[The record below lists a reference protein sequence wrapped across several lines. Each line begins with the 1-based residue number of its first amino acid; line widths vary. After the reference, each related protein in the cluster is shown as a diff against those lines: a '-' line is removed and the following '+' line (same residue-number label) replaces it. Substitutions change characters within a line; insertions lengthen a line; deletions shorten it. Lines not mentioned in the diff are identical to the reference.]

1 MDLIPEQATAFLIL
15 FARVGAVLMLLPV
28 FGEDAVPAR
37 IRLMVALA
45 MSAGLWG
52 LLGARILPFA
62 QNSGALPAV
71 LIGEILTGL
80 AMGTIIKIMFMA
92 AAMAGSII
100 SLQIGLSAALLFDPG
115 QGGQA
120 PALSKFV
127 SVAAAVVCM
136 GMGLHHLWIA
146 AIVQSYAMFP
156 VGGLPPAAD
165 FAQLAILT
173 IGKAMSLAISL
184 SAPLL
189 VYGIVF
195 NMALGLSTRL
205 APAIQV
211 FFVMQPLNL
220 LLGIALFA
228 SVLGSILT
236 AFSTAMIDWLQTG
249 WA

>member
-1 MDLIPEQATAFLIL
+1 MEALPAQATTFLIL

-28 FGEDAVPAR
+28 FSEDAVPGK
-37 IRLMVALA
+37 IRLMLALG

-52 LLGARILPFA
+52 LIGGRIAPLA
-62 QNSGALPAV
+62 VDSAALPGI
-71 LIGEILTGL
+71 LIAEILTGL
-80 AMGTIIKIMFMA
+80 AIGMIIKIMFMA

-100 SLQIGLSAALLFDPG
+100 SLQVGLSSALVNDTA

-120 PALSKFV
+120 AVLSKLV

-146 AIVQSYAMFP
+146 AIVHSYAMFP
-156 VGGLPPAAD
+156 VGALPPATD

-173 IGKAMSLAISL
+173 IGKAMSLSISL
-184 SAPLL
+184 AAPLL

-211 FFVMQPLNL
+211 FFLVQPLNL
-220 LLGIALFA
+220 LLGLALFA
-228 SVLGSILT
+228 SLLGGILT
-236 AFSTAMIDWLQTG
+236 AFATAMTVWLQTS
-249 WA
+249 WS

>member
-1 MDLIPEQATAFLIL
+1 MESLPTEATSFLIL
-15 FARVGAVLMLLPV
+15 FARLGAVLMLLPV
-28 FGEDAVPAR
+28 FSEEAVPAK
-37 IRLMVALA
+37 IRLLLGLGI
-45 MSAGLWG
+45 SAGLWG
-52 LLGARILPFA
+52 LIGGRIAPVA
-62 QNSGALPAV
+62 ANSTALPGI
-71 LIGEILTGL
+71 LIAEILTGL
-80 AMGTIIKIMFMA
+80 AIGMIIKIMFMA

-100 SLQIGLSAALLFDPG
+100 SLQVGLSSALINDAS

-120 PALSKFV
+120 AALSKFV
-127 SVAAAVVCM
+127 SVAATVVCM

-146 AIVQSYAMFP
+146 AIIHSYTMFP
-156 VGGLPPAAD
+156 VGVLPPAAD
-165 FAQLAILT
+165 FAQLAIGT
-173 IGKAMSLAISL
+173 VGKAMSLSISL

-211 FFVMQPLNL
+211 FFLVQPLNL

-228 SVLGSILT
+228 SLLGGILT
-236 AFSTAMIDWLQTG
+236 AFSTAMAVWLQTS

>member
-1 MDLIPEQATAFLIL
+1 MEALPGEATNFLIL

-28 FGEDAVPAR
+28 FSEDAVPPK
-37 IRLMVALA
+37 IRLMLALG

-52 LLGARILPFA
+52 LIGGRIAPVA
-62 QNSGALPAV
+62 ADSPALPGI
-71 LIGEILTGL
+71 LIAEILTGL
-80 AMGTIIKIMFMA
+80 AIGMIIKIMFLA

-100 SLQIGLSAALLFDPG
+100 SLQIGLSSALLNDSA

-120 PALSKFV
+120 AVLSKLV

-146 AIVQSYAMFP
+146 AIVHSYTMFP
-156 VGGLPPAAD
+156 VGALPPAAN
-165 FAQLAILT
+165 FAQLAIAT
-173 IGKAMSLAISL
+173 IGKAMSLSISL
-184 SAPLL
+184 AAPLL

-211 FFVMQPLNL
+211 FFLVQPLNL
-220 LLGIALFA
+220 LLGLALFA
-228 SVLGSILT
+228 SLFGAILT
-236 AFSTAMIDWLQTG
+236 AFATALALWMQAG
-249 WA
+249 WV

>member
-1 MDLIPEQATAFLIL
+1 MEALPAQATSFLIL
-15 FARVGAVLMLLPV
+15 FARVGAVLLVLPV
-28 FGEDAVPAR
+28 FSEDAIPGK
-37 IRLMVALA
+37 IRLMLALG

-52 LLGARILPFA
+52 LLGSKIAPVALNSPSLPGIIIA
-62 QNSGALPAV
+62 EV
-71 LIGEILTGL
+71 LTGL
-80 AMGTIIKIMFMA
+80 AIGMIIKMMFMA
-92 AAMAGSII
+92 AVMAGSII
-100 SLQIGLSAALLFDPG
+100 SLQVGLSSALINDPA

-120 PALSKFV
+120 AVLSKFV

-146 AIVQSYAMFP
+146 AIVHSYTMFP

-173 IGKAMSLAISL
+173 IGKAMSLSISL
-184 SAPLL
+184 AAPLL

-195 NMALGLSTRL
+195 NMALGLSARL

-211 FFVMQPLNL
+211 FFLMQPLNL
-220 LLGIALFA
+220 LLGLALFA
-228 SVLGSILT
+228 SLLGGILT
-236 AFSTAMIDWLQTG
+236 TFSATMTIWLQTN

>member
-1 MDLIPEQATAFLIL
+1 MDALPGEATTFLIL
-15 FARVGAVLMLLPV
+15 FARVGAVLLLLPV
-28 FGEDAVPAR
+28 FSEDAVPAK
-37 IRLMVALA
+37 IRLMLALG

-52 LLGARILPFA
+52 LLGARIAPLA
-62 QNSGALPAV
+62 ANGNALPGI
-71 LIGEILTGL
+71 LIAEILTGL
-80 AMGTIIKIMFMA
+80 AIGMIIKIMFLA

-100 SLQIGLSAALLFDPG
+100 SLQIGLSSALINDAA

-120 PALSKFV
+120 SVISKLL

-146 AIVQSYAMFP
+146 AIVHSYTMFP
-156 VGGLPPAAD
+156 VGGLPPAGD
-165 FAQLAILT
+165 FAQLAIAT
-173 IGKAMSLAISL
+173 VGKATSLSISLA
-184 SAPLL
+184 APLL

-211 FFVMQPLNL
+211 FFLIQPLNL
-220 LLGIALFA
+220 LLGLALFA
-228 SVLGSILT
+228 SLIGVILT
-236 AFSTAMIDWLQTG
+236 AFSTAMAAWLQTG